1 VVADSGPANVGSRC
15 CVRSTAK
22 LQRLANLLH
31 AIGNGAAKKRLMCCE
46 RWAAATE
53 LQRKRGGVANGW
65 GCNYKGMAMF
75 LQMSRMSSCDDL
87 RQQRGY
93 DRSLLMLQLCS
104 NNTIFCYY
112 SYDVL
117 LL

>member
-1 VVADSGPANVGSRC
+1 MGGS
-15 CVRSTAK
+15 
-22 LQRLANLLH
+22 
-31 AIGNGAAKKRLMCCE
+31 NGAAKE
-46 RWAAATE
+46 E
-53 LQRKRGGVANGW
+53 GGVANGGW
-65 GCNYKGMAMF
+65 CNYKGMAML